1 MMQHAG
7 MGFGENVDVNDPGSR
22 ASPCGHFTSFSNE
35 NIGKQREPS
44 LQPSAIVHETDS
56 ALA

>member
-1 MMQHAG
+1 